1 MNDMLPDDD
10 NSKASVCV
18 EKAFAIY
25 EEEKENKGA
34 QLIFCDLSTP
44 KHDGNFNVYEDI
56 KQKLV
61 DKGVPEKEIAFI
73 HDANTETKKADLFA
87 KVRSGDVRFL
97 LGSTQKMGAGT
108 NVQDRLIALHH
119 LDVPWRPSDIEQQEG
134 RIIRQGNMYKELN
147 KPVKIFRYVTE
158 GTFDS
163 YSWQVI
169 ENKQK
174 FIGQIMT
181 SKSPVRSCDDVDEAA
196 LTYAEVKAL
205 CTGNPYIKEKM
216 DLDIQVSKLKLLKAN
231 HTSQIYRME
240 DNITKTYPKEIARL
254 TESIK
259 GYKSDIAMFS
269 EKKEGLKTRAALEDK
284 QESLGL
290 DKETSGGDASKD
302 GKAKEEK
309 EPFEMKVGNKVYT
322 EKKEAGAALIEM
334 CRSMK
339 ALSAPLDVGE
349 YMGFKM
355 TVSFEPFQRKFDL
368 NLKGAISHH
377 TDIGS
382 DPVGNITRMNNVL
395 AGMDGKL
402 EKCEEK
408 LANVEAQL
416 EIAKVEVT
424 KPFEK
429 EQELS
434 EKLERLSALNALL
447 NMDESGDNKEEDV
460 DRDTESEEL
469 TEESARENS
478 VDEVVSD
485 KAVSDKPQIT
495 GIYDDRSSVETQ
507 HQMGMNKSIFDR
519 ISAKKDTIEAQ
530 SKSADIKPQIRN
542 KGQEI

>member
-1 MNDMLPDDD
+1 
-10 NSKASVCV
+10 
-18 EKAFAIY
+18 
-25 EEEKENKGA
+25 
-34 QLIFCDLSTP
+34 
-44 KHDGNFNVYEDI
+44 
-56 KQKLV
+56 
-61 DKGVPEKEIAFI
+61 
-73 HDANTETKKADLFA
+73 
-87 KVRSGDVRFL
+87 
-97 LGSTQKMGAGT
+97 
-108 NVQDRLIALHH
+108 
-119 LDVPWRPSDIEQQEG
+119 
-134 RIIRQGNMYKELN
+134 
-147 KPVKIFRYVTE
+147 
-158 GTFDS
+158 
-163 YSWQVI
+163 
-169 ENKQK
+169 
-174 FIGQIMT
+174 
-181 SKSPVRSCDDVDEAA
+181 
-196 LTYAEVKAL
+196 
-205 CTGNPYIKEKM
+205 M

-269 EKKEGLKTRAALEDK
+269 EKKEELKTRAVLED
-284 QESLGL
+284 G
-290 DKETSGGDASKD
+290 
-302 GKAKEEK
+302 K

-339 ALSAPLDVGE
+339 VLSSPLDVGE
-349 YMGFKM
+349 YMGFKI

-368 NLKGAISHH
+368 NLKGAISHY
-377 TDIGS
+377 TDVGS
-382 DPVGNITRMNNVL
+382 DPVGNIIRMNNVL